1 MPMSTIVT
9 KTQVTAPADWPVPE
23 ERRTVSVLFA
33 DIVGSTAL
41 VDRLDPEDVRA
52 LQRAYFDTVAGVL
65 VRWGGV
71 VEKYVGDAVMALFG
85 ARESDGFDAY
95 RAVRAGLEIQRA
107 LDGRTLPG
115 AAALRTR
122 VGVAT
127 GEALVDVAALRD
139 GAHGMASGAVITAA
153 ARLQEHAPPGAVVVC
168 AATRRATAAL
178 VVHRALPPLTVAG
191 KPLPMDVSI
200 AADVA
205 RPEPAGHHGRL
216 VGRRRQLAGARD
228 QVLRAVRERS
238 PRWVSLVGPAG
249 SGRSRMLHELRR
261 AVDASDGTPVRW
273 CVVACPP
280 FPERPVGPVADLL
293 RAFADVRAEDPP
305 ATVRRRLL
313 AAADGLVP
321 PGRALS
327 TAVALEGL
335 LDGSFPAGAVVWQ
348 RLLLRQAAVR
358 PLVVAVDDLD
368 RAAPAVTRFLRG
380 LIAAAVVRQ
389 LPLAV
394 VTTHRP
400 EWADT
405 RPGPDV
411 RRAEVPL
418 PPLSQVETGRL
429 LRQLLARA
437 GQPTA
442 LAARLLPL
450 VGGLPGTAEA
460 YARRIP
466 EGADPAAALPDR
478 VRASAAARLDAC
490 GGAER
495 AATMVVAALGP
506 SVPAATV
513 DRAFGWAPGRAE
525 PVLRRL
531 AGRGLLRRVARD
543 GYRVADPALRRVAHD
558 RLPRSVRTEIARRAD
573 LRAPVGPHL
582 AALPISAALSRPTL
596 PISAVLSHPTLLIS
610 ASLGHPADP
619 ARPAGRTQGYPARPA
634 GADPRYPIDAP
645 LPRPWGGPPVRTGW
659 SPATRRALTT
669 LPGPAVAARPTPAG
683 PALDAPRPTPTGP
696 PGDPR
701 LTIAVPPEGPRLTTA
716 VPPEGPRLTTAVPP
730 EGPRLTTA
738 VPPATA
744 GALRLAVARPSAPDS
759 RPSGGPARPAGRP
772 AWEIRRGPGDSGA
785 ARPGPDGTA
794 WPDARWAP
802 VVRLREWA
810 TPPPAPDGAVR
821 SVGPTGSTDGT
832 GAGPGDRPTPGGT
845 ATGAPA
851 VASAAPVAPE
861 HTSAGRTAAG
871 TATAAGARPGTTAR
885 PWTGRATTR
894 RATTGQPANGRAVAV
909 RTAGRTVSR
918 TVAVGATGLTEA
930 DRPATGTGPA
940 RLAVAA

>member
-1 MPMSTIVT
+1 MLMSTIVT
-9 KTQVTAPADWPVPE
+9 EAQVTAPADWPVPE

-41 VDRLDPEDVRA
+41 VDRLDPEEVRA
-52 LQRAYFDTVAGVL
+52 LQHAYFDTVAGVL
-65 VRWGGV
+65 ARWGGV
-71 VEKYVGDAVMALFG
+71 VEKYIGDAVMALFG

-139 GAHGMASGAVITAA
+139 GAHGTASGAVITAA

-168 AATRRATAAL
+168 AATRRATGGLIA
-178 VVHRALPPLTVAG
+178 HRALPPLTVAG

-200 AADVA
+200 AVGVA

-228 QVLRAVRERS
+228 QVLRAVREHS

-261 AVDASDGTPVRW
+261 AVDASDGAPVRW
-273 CVVACPP
+273 YVVACPP
-280 FPERPVGPVADLL
+280 FPERPMEPVADLL

-305 ATVRRRLL
+305 ATVRRQLL
-313 AAADGLVP
+313 AATDGLVP
-321 PGRALS
+321 PVRALS

-348 RLLLRQAAVR
+348 RLLLSQAAVQ

-380 LIAAAVVRQ
+380 LIAAALVRR

-400 EWADT
+400 EWVDT
-405 RPGPDV
+405 RPGPDG

-442 LAARLLPL
+442 LATRLLPL

-478 VRASAAARLDAC
+478 VRASAAARLDAYD
-490 GGAER
+490 GAER
-495 AATMVVAALGP
+495 AATMVIAALGP

-513 DRAFGWAPGRAE
+513 DRAIGWAPGRAE

-531 AGRGLLRRVARD
+531 AVRGLLRRAARD

-558 RLPRSVRTEIARRAD
+558 RLPRSVRTEIARRVD
-573 LRAPVGPHL
+573 LTAPVGPHL
-582 AALPISAALSRPTL
+582 GPLPISAAL
-596 PISAVLSHPTLLIS
+596 
-610 ASLGHPADP
+610 GCPADP
-619 ARPAGRTQGYPARPA
+619 ARPNDTTLRYPARPNDTTLRYPARPA
-634 GADPRYPIDAP
+634 SADLRCPSGAS
-645 LPRPWGGPPVRTGW
+645 LPSRRGGPPVRTQAV
-659 SPATRRALTT
+659 PRALTALSDPT
-669 LPGPAVAARPTPAG
+669 VAARPTPAG
-683 PALDAPRPTPTGP
+683 PALGAPRPTPTGP
-696 PGDPR
+696 SEGPR
-701 LTIAVPPEGPRLTTA
+701 LAIAVPPSTAGTPRLAIA
-716 VPPEGPRLTTAVPP
+716 VPPTTAGIPRLAIA
-730 EGPRLTTA
+730 RLPT
-738 VPPATA
+738 P
-744 GALRLAVARPSAPDS
+744 GS
-759 RPSGGPARPAGRP
+759 RTSGGPATPAGRP
-772 AWEIRRGPGDSGA
+772 VWEIQRGPGDTGS
-785 ARPGPDGTA
+785 ARPGSGGADGTR
-794 WPDARWAP
+794 ARWAA
-802 VVRLREWA
+802 VVRLRERA
-810 TPPPAPDGAVR
+810 APPPAPDGAVT
-821 SVGPTGSTDGT
+821 SVGSMGPTGKAGGT
-832 GAGPGDRPTPGGT
+832 GTTRTGTGSGAGPGDRPTPGGT
-845 ATGAPA
+845 ATGAPT
-851 VASAAPVAPE
+851 VAAATTA
-861 HTSAGRTAAG
+861 AGERTTAGWTAAG
-871 TATAAGARPGTTAR
+871 TATAAGARPGTTA
-885 PWTGRATTR
+885 PTR
-894 RATTGQPANGRAVAV
+894 TARATTGRTATGRTATGQAATARAAGRAVAV
-909 RTAGRTVSR
+909 GV
-918 TVAVGATGLTEA
+918 TGLTGA

-940 RLAVAA
+940 RLAAAA

>member
-1 MPMSTIVT
+1 MLMSTIVT
-9 KTQVTAPADWPVPE
+9 EAHVTAPADWPVPE

-41 VDRLDPEDVRA
+41 VDRLDPEEVRA

-65 VRWGGV
+65 ARWGGV

-115 AAALRTR
+115 APALRTR

-139 GAHGMASGAVITAA
+139 GAHGTASGAVITAA

-168 AATRRATAAL
+168 AATRRATATLIA
-178 VVHRALPPLTVAG
+178 HRALPPLTVAG

-200 AADVA
+200 AAGVA

-216 VGRRRQLAGARD
+216 VGRRRHLAHARD
-228 QVLRAVRERS
+228 QVLRAVRENS

-273 CVVACPP
+273 YVVACPP
-280 FPERPVGPVADLL
+280 FPERPVEPVADLL

-313 AAADGLVP
+313 AATDGLVP
-321 PGRALS
+321 PVRALS

-348 RLLLRQAAVR
+348 RLLLSQAAVQ

-380 LIAAAVVRQ
+380 LIAAAVVRR

-405 RPGPDV
+405 RPGPDD
-411 RRAEVPL
+411 RRDEVPL

-442 LAARLLPL
+442 LATRLLPL

-478 VRASAAARLDAC
+478 VRASATARLDAC
-490 GGAER
+490 DGTER

-506 SVPAATV
+506 SAPATTV
-513 DRAFGWAPGRAE
+513 DQAIGWAPGRAE

-531 AGRGLLRRVARD
+531 AGRGLLRRTARD

-558 RLPRSVRTEIARRAD
+558 RLPRSVRTEIARRVD
-573 LRAPVGPHL
+573 LGTPVGPRL
-582 AALPISAALSRPTL
+582 ATLPISAALRHPTL
-596 PISAVLSHPTLLIS
+596 PISAALTHPADLARQAGAT
-610 ASLGHPADP
+610 LGHPARSTD
-619 ARPAGRTQGYPARPA
+619 TTLGYPT
-634 GADPRYPIDAP
+634 GAP
-645 LPRPWGGPPVRTGW
+645 LPRRGGGGPPMGTGR
-659 SPATRRALTT
+659 SPAARRGLTALA
-669 LPGPAVAARPTPAG
+669 GHAVAARPTPAG
-683 PALDAPRPTPTGP
+683 SARDMPRPTPTGP
-696 PGDPR
+696 SEGPR
-701 LTIAVPPEGPRLTTA
+701 PTIAVPPDTGREPCGSRSPVLPHPTTA
-716 VPPEGPRLTTAVPP
+716 CRAALPR
-730 EGPRLTTA
+730 
-738 VPPATA
+738 
-744 GALRLAVARPSAPDS
+744 
-759 RPSGGPARPAGRP
+759 RPAGR
-772 AWEIRRGPGDSGA
+772 RGKSGA
-785 ARPGPDGTA
+785 GRETAGRPDPGPTARPGPTADGRRSSAYPSGQRRHPTGRSGQ
-794 WPDARWAP
+794 WARWTRWTRQGASAEPGPGRPTGRRRAARRPTHRQSRRWHRQLPSARRPPGAQPARRRRRLPGCAP
-802 VVRLREWA
+802 ARR
-810 TPPPAPDGAVR
+810 PAPGQ
-821 SVGPTGSTDGT
+821 
-832 GAGPGDRPTPGGT
+832 
-845 ATGAPA
+845 
-851 VASAAPVAPE
+851 
-861 HTSAGRTAAG
+861 AGRRQAG
-871 TATAAGARPGTTAR
+871 RRPSGRWRFERRARRRAER
-885 PWTGRATTR
+885 WTGPWRSGR
-894 RATTGQPANGRAVAV
+894 RA
-909 RTAGRTVSR
+909 
-918 TVAVGATGLTEA
+918 
-930 DRPATGTGPA
+930 
-940 RLAVAA
+940 

>member
-52 LQRAYFDTVAGVL
+52 LQRAYFDTVAEVL

-115 AAALRTR
+115 VAALRTR

-168 AATRRATAAL
+168 AATRRATATL
-178 VVHRALPPLTVAG
+178 IVHRALPPLTVAG

-200 AADVA
+200 AAGVD

-216 VGRRRQLAGARD
+216 IGRRRQLAGARD
-228 QVLRAVRERS
+228 QVLRAVRGHS

-273 CVVACPP
+273 CVAACPP
-280 FPERPVGPVADLL
+280 YPERPVGPVADLL

-321 PGRALS
+321 PVRALS

-348 RLLLRQAAVR
+348 RLLLRQAAVQ

-380 LIAAAVVRQ
+380 LVAAAVVRR

-466 EGADPAAALPDR
+466 EGTDPAAALPDR

-531 AGRGLLRRVARD
+531 AGRGLLRRAAGD

-573 LRAPVGPHL
+573 PGAPVDPHL
-582 AALPISAALSRPTL
+582 ATPPISAALGHPTL
-596 PISAVLSHPTLLIS
+596 PISAAMGL
-610 ASLGHPADP
+610 PADP
-619 ARPAGRTQGYPARPA
+619 ARPAG
-634 GADPRYPIDAP
+634 ADLRYPIDAP
-645 LPRPWGGPPVRTGW
+645 LPRPRGGPPVRTGR
-659 SPATRRALTT
+659 SPATRPVLTA
-669 LPGPAVAARPTPAG
+669 LPGPAVAGHPKTAG
-683 PALDAPRPTPTGP
+683 QALVAPRATRTGP
-696 PGDPR
+696 PGRPR
-701 LTIAVPPEGPRLTTA
+701 PTTA
-716 VPPEGPRLTTAVPP
+716 VPPEEPRPTLT
-730 EGPRLTTA
+730 G
-738 VPPATA
+738 PPATA
-744 GALRLAVARPSAPDS
+744 GVLRLAVARASAPDS
-759 RPSGGPARPAGRP
+759 RPSGVPARPAGGP
-772 AWEIRRGPGDSGA
+772 AWEVRRGPGDSGA
-785 ARPGPDGTA
+785 ARPGPDGA
-794 WPDARWAP
+794 AGPDARPAP
-802 VVRLREWA
+802 VVRLPERA
-810 TPPPAPDGAVR
+810 APPPASDGAVR
-821 SVGPTGSTDGT
+821 SVGPTGSTEET
-832 GAGPGDRPTPGGT
+832 GAGPGDRPAPGGT

-851 VASAAPVAPE
+851 VATAAPVAPE
-861 HTSAGRTAAG
+861 RTSAGRTAAG

-885 PWTGRATTR
+885 PRTGQGTTR
-894 RATTGQPANGRAVAV
+894 RAATGWAGGV
-909 RTAGRTVSR
+909 RPPGRTVSR
-918 TVAVGATGLTEA
+918 IAAVGATGLTEA
-930 DRPATGTGPA
+930 DRPA

>member
-107 LDGRTLPG
+107 LDGRALPG

-139 GAHGMASGAVITAA
+139 GAHGVASGAVITAA
-153 ARLQEHAPPGAVVVC
+153 ARLQQHAPPGAVVVC

-200 AADVA
+200 AAGVA
-205 RPEPAGHHGRL
+205 RPEPTGHHGRL
-216 VGRRRQLAGARD
+216 VGRRRQLADARD
-228 QVLRAVRERS
+228 QVLRAVREHS

-249 SGRSRMLHELRR
+249 SGRSRMVHELRR

-273 CVVACPP
+273 CVAACPP

-313 AAADGLVP
+313 AATDGLVP
-321 PGRALS
+321 PVRALS

-348 RLLLRQAAVR
+348 RLLLRQAAVQ

-380 LIAAAVVRQ
+380 LIAAAVVRR

-405 RPGPDV
+405 RPAPDV

-573 LRAPVGPHL
+573 LSAPAGPHL
-582 AALPISAALSRPTL
+582 ATPPISAALSHPALPISAA
-596 PISAVLSHPTLLIS
+596 
-610 ASLGHPADP
+610 LGHPADP
-619 ARPAGRTQGYPARPA
+619 ARPTGTTLRYPADPARPASRTQGYPARPT
-634 GADPRYPIDAP
+634 GADPRHPIDAP
-645 LPRPWGGPPVRTGW
+645 PPRPRGGPSVRTGR
-659 SPATRRALTT
+659 SPATRRALTA
-669 LPGPAVAARPTPAG
+669 LPGPAVPARPTPAG
-683 PALDAPRPTPTGP
+683 PALGAPRPTPDVP
-696 PGDPR
+696 PG
-701 LTIAVPPEGPRLTTA
+701 GPRPTTA
-716 VPPEGPRLTTAVPP
+716 VPAGGPRPTTAVPA
-730 EGPRLTTA
+730 EGPRPTTA

-744 GALRLAVARPSAPDS
+744 GALWLAVARPSAPDL

-785 ARPGPDGTA
+785 ARPGPDGAA

-810 TPPPAPDGAVR
+810 APPPAPDGAVR
-821 SVGPTGSTDGT
+821 SVAPTGSTDGS
-832 GAGPGDRPTPGGT
+832 GARPGGRPTPGGT
-845 ATGAPA
+845 AT

-861 HTSAGRTAAG
+861 RTSAGRTAAG

-894 RATTGQPANGRAVAV
+894 RAVAV
-909 RTAGRTVSR
+909 RTVGRTVGR

-930 DRPATGTGPA
+930 DRPATGTGAA

>member
-168 AATRRATAAL
+168 AATRRATDAL
-178 VVHRALPPLTVAG
+178 IVHRALPPLTVAG

-200 AADVA
+200 AAGVA

-228 QVLRAVRERS
+228 QVLRAVREHS

-321 PGRALS
+321 PARALS

-348 RLLLRQAAVR
+348 RLLLRQAAVQ

-380 LIAAAVVRQ
+380 LIAAAVVRR

-405 RPGPDV
+405 RPTPDV

-429 LRQLLARA
+429 LRHLLARA

-460 YARRIP
+460 YARRIS

-478 VRASAAARLDAC
+478 VRASAASRLDAC

-582 AALPISAALSRPTL
+582 ATLPVSAALGHPTL
-596 PISAVLSHPTLLIS
+596 PVSA
-610 ASLGHPADP
+610 ALGHPANPARPAGTTLRDP
-619 ARPAGRTQGYPARPA
+619 ARPAGTAQGYPARPARPTQGYPARPA
-634 GADPRYPIDAP
+634 GADLRYPIDAP
-645 LPRPWGGPPVRTGW
+645 LPRPRGGPPVRAGW
-659 SPATRRALTT
+659 SPATPRALTA

-683 PALDAPRPTPTGP
+683 PALGAPRPTPTG
-696 PGDPR
+696 
-701 LTIAVPPEGPRLTTA
+701 PPEGPRLTTA
-716 VPPEGPRLTTAVPP
+716 VPPGGPRLTTAVPP
-730 EGPRLTTA
+730 GGPGPATT
-738 VPPATA
+738 VPPATT

-772 AWEIRRGPGDSGA
+772 TWEIRRGPGDSGA

-810 TPPPAPDGAVR
+810 APPPAPDGAAR

-832 GAGPGDRPTPGGT
+832 GAGPGDRPTPSGT
-845 ATGAPA
+845 
-851 VASAAPVAPE
+851 
-861 HTSAGRTAAG
+861 
-871 TATAAGARPGTTAR
+871 
-885 PWTGRATTR
+885 
-894 RATTGQPANGRAVAV
+894 
-909 RTAGRTVSR
+909 
-918 TVAVGATGLTEA
+918 
-930 DRPATGTGPA
+930 A
-940 RLAVAA
+940 RLAAAA

>member
-1 MPMSTIVT
+1 MLMSTIVT
-9 KTQVTAPADWPVPE
+9 EAQVTAPADWPVPE

-41 VDRLDPEDVRA
+41 VDRLDPEEVRA

-65 VRWGGV
+65 ARWGGV
-71 VEKYVGDAVMALFG
+71 VEKYIGDAVMALFG

-139 GAHGMASGAVITAA
+139 GAHGTASGAVITAA

-168 AATRRATAAL
+168 AATRRATGGLIA
-178 VVHRALPPLTVAG
+178 HRALPPLTVAG

-200 AADVA
+200 AAGVA

-228 QVLRAVRERS
+228 QVLRAVREHS

-273 CVVACPP
+273 YVVACPP
-280 FPERPVGPVADLL
+280 FPERPMEPVADLL

-305 ATVRRRLL
+305 ATVRRQLL
-313 AAADGLVP
+313 AATDGLVP
-321 PGRALS
+321 PVRALS

-335 LDGSFPAGAVVWQ
+335 LDGSFPAGAMVWQ
-348 RLLLRQAAVR
+348 RLLLCQAAVQ

-380 LIAAAVVRQ
+380 LIAAAVVRR

-400 EWADT
+400 ELADT
-405 RPGPDV
+405 RPGPDG

-442 LAARLLPL
+442 LATRLLPL

-490 GGAER
+490 DGAER

-513 DRAFGWAPGRAE
+513 DRAIGWAPGRAE

-531 AGRGLLRRVARD
+531 AVRGLLQRAARD

-558 RLPRSVRTEIARRAD
+558 RLPRSVRTEIARRVD
-573 LRAPVGPHL
+573 LTAPVGPHL
-582 AALPISAALSRPTL
+582 APLPISAALDC
-596 PISAVLSHPTLLIS
+596 
-610 ASLGHPADP
+610 PANP
-619 ARPAGRTQGYPARPA
+619 ARPNDTTLRYPARPA
-634 GADPRYPIDAP
+634 GADLRYPSGAS
-645 LPRPWGGPPVRTGW
+645 LPRRRGGPPVRTQAV
-659 SPATRRALTT
+659 PRALTA
-669 LPGPAVAARPTPAG
+669 LSGPTVAARPTPAD
-683 PALDAPRPTPTGP
+683 PALGAPRPTPTGP
-696 PGDPR
+696 SEGPR
-701 LTIAVPPEGPRLTTA
+701 LTIAVPPTTAGTPRLA
-716 VPPEGPRLTTAVPP
+716 IARLPTP
-730 EGPRLTTA
+730 G
-738 VPPATA
+738 
-744 GALRLAVARPSAPDS
+744 S
-759 RPSGGPARPAGRP
+759 RTSGGPATPAGRP
-772 AWEIRRGPGDSGA
+772 AWEIRRGPGDIGSARTGSGGA
-785 ARPGPDGTA
+785 DGTR
-794 WPDARWAP
+794 ARWAA
-802 VVRLREWA
+802 VVRLRERA
-810 TPPPAPDGAVR
+810 APPPAPDGAVT
-821 SVGPTGSTDGT
+821 SVGLVGPTGKAGGT
-832 GAGPGDRPTPGGT
+832 RTTRTGSGAGPGGRPTPGGT
-845 ATGAPA
+845 ATGQ
-851 VASAAPVAPE
+851 AATV
-861 HTSAGRTAAG
+861 RAA
-871 TATAAGARPGTTAR
+871 
-885 PWTGRATTR
+885 
-894 RATTGQPANGRAVAV
+894 GRAVAV
-909 RTAGRTVSR
+909 GV
-918 TVAVGATGLTEA
+918 TGLTGA

-940 RLAVAA
+940 RLAAAA